1 MRAAVPTLR
10 ADIARFIRDAG
21 GLEMP
26 DMRERAEACQRRI
39 EALGYRWDP
48 IRFLWRAPIRR
59 SPSCKGGS
67 LR

>member
-26 DMRERAEACQRRI
+26 DLREKAEACQRRI
-39 EALGYRWDP
+39 ENLGYRWDSV
-48 IRFLWRAPIRR
+48 RLLWRAPIRQ
-59 SPSCKGGS
+59 PSKCSKG
-67 LR
+67 R